1 MTIKKFSKKHSN
13 IDDFETVPRKG
24 KVIKRER
31 KNEPSLLVLEPEM
44 AEKSI
49 KSFKFVYYPANK
61 VEISFGVCIYDKFT
75 LEMI

>member
-24 KVIKRER
+24 KVIKRGR

-44 AEKSI
+44 AE
-49 KSFKFVYYPANK
+49 N
-61 VEISFGVCIYDKFT
+61 
-75 LEMI
+75 